1 MFSTIY
7 LYIANN
13 FPSLGKPKRYFL
25 AYLAKYLKIQDSYA
39 QIGDDKIAIDLLKEK
54 VLNRPI
60 FYIDVGANHPS
71 RLSNTY
77 RMYREGAAGVT
88 IDPNDEL
95 MRLHQLIRP
104 RDIQLSIG
112 CGRNIELL
120 KFYYST
126 TPVLSSFSESQ
137 VENLWRASYLPVFT
151 LDKICADLKIT
162 AVDFLSIDVEG
173 LDIEVL
179 EGANE
184 ILLRTYLI
192 CIEASSEEGEMKII
206 KYMNLKNFEL
216 KIKNKWNLFFIRR
229 QCIDNNVSLV
239 KQSKERQ

>member
-1 MFSTIY
+1 MLSTIH
-7 LYIANN
+7 LCIANKL
-13 FPSLGKPKRYFL
+13 PALGKLKRYLL
-25 AYLAKYLKIQDSYA
+25 AYLAQYSKTRDSYA

-54 VLNRPI
+54 VLDRPI

-112 CGRNIELL
+112 CGRNAELL

-137 VENLWRASYLPVFT
+137 VDNVWHSSYLPVFT
-151 LDKICADLKIT
+151 LDKICSDLKIAT
-162 AVDFLSIDVEG
+162 VDFLSIDVEG

-179 EGANE
+179 EGASE
-184 ILLRTYLI
+184 TLLKTYLI
-192 CIEASSEEGEMKII
+192 CIEANSEESERAII
-206 KYMNLKNFEL
+206 SYMNSKNFEL

-229 QCIDNNVSLV
+229 
-239 KQSKERQ
+239 

>member
-1 MFSTIY
+1 MMLSAIH
-7 LYIANN
+7 LYIANKL
-13 FPSLGKPKRYFL
+13 PALGKPKRYL
-25 AYLAKYLKIQDSYA
+25 LGYLAKYSKKRDSYA

-54 VLNRPI
+54 VLDRPI

-112 CGRNIELL
+112 CGKNAKLL

-137 VENLWRASYLPVFT
+137 VSNVWRASYLPIFT
-151 LDKICADLKIT
+151 LDKICADLKI
-162 AVDFLSIDVEG
+162 AFVDFLSIDVEG
-173 LDIEVL
+173 LDIEIL

-184 ILLRTYLI
+184 TLLKTYLI
-192 CIEASSEEGEMKII
+192 CIEANSEESELMII
-206 KYMNLKNFEL
+206 SYMNSKNFEL
-216 KIKNKWNLFFIRR
+216 RIKNKWNLFFIR
-229 QCIDNNVSLV
+229 
-239 KQSKERQ
+239 K